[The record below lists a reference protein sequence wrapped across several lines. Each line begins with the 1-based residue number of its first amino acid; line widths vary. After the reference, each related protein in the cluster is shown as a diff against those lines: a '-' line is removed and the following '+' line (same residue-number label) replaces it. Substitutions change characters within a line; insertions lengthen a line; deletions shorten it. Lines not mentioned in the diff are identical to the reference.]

1 MVRVDQAVKSA
12 KSVRHV
18 AYREI
23 GALLQPGREE
33 IVVADEVAEILL
45 DILDRFFVIF
55 GHLRQELIRPV
66 DRLQVPDFVV

>member
-1 MVRVDQAVKSA
+1 MVRVDQTVKGCE
-12 KSVRHV
+12 SVRHV
-18 AYREI
+18 AHREI
-23 GALLQPGREE
+23 GTLLQPGREE

-55 GHLRQELIRPV
+55 GHLRQKLIRPV